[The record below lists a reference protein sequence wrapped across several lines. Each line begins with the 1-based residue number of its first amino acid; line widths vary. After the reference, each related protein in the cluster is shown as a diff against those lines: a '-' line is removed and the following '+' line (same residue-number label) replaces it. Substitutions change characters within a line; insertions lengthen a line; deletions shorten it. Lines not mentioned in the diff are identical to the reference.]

1 MAIALFK
8 PQAASFGQLVLRPRA
23 HRLFDFAQRSP
34 AAEDDETR
42 RARNHL
48 FIALGFVT
56 AFVTLLG
63 GIAFTD
69 SAIYPQSYNHASPHA
84 SAPVDYD

>member
-8 PQAASFGQLVLRPRA
+8 PQAASFGELVLRPRG
-23 HRLFDFAQRSP
+23 HGLRDFARWSP
-34 AAEDDETR
+34 AAEDEDTR

-56 AFVTLLG
+56 AFVTLLS
-63 GIAFTD
+63 GIYVAD
-69 SAIYPQSYNHASPHA
+69 SAIYPHPSAKVAAHA
-84 SAPVDYD
+84 APVDYD